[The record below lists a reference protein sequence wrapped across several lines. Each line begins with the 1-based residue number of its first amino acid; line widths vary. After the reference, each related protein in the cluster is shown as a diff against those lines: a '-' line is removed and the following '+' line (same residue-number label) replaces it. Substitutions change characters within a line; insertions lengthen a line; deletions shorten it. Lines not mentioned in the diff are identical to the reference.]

1 MPNAQCLMP
10 NAPMPQCPNAQCPM
24 PNAQWPVPHA
34 PMTSPM
40 CNASCARLQAEAV
53 PANETVTVESGE
65 GGWCSAAYLIT
76 HAGAKLLRAAQTP
89 VWLAADELFKYYT

>member
-1 MPNAQCLMP
+1 MPNAQC
-10 NAPMPQCPNAQCPM
+10 PMPQCPNAPM
-24 PNAQWPVPHA
+24 PNAQC
-34 PMTSPM
+34 PMARTPCPNDQLPM

>member
-1 MPNAQCLMP
+1 MS
-10 NAPMPQCPNAQCPM
+10 NAQCP
-24 PNAQWPVPHA
+24 NDQR
-34 PMTSPM
+34 PM
-40 CNASCARLQAEAV
+40 CYASCARLQAEAV
-53 PANETVTVESGE
+53 PVNETVTVESGE